1 MREYSGQTL
10 AELFQQQGPLPL
22 AQWQSIAERLLRAV
36 GMLHRRQI
44 LHRDIKPENLL
55 LGKTANCGCWIL
67 AWPIAPAYP
76 KTALTCCRAPQLYR
90 ARSLQRRTSDTAAGF
105 VQRRREPVL
114 PADRALSLR

>member
-1 MREYSGQTL
+1 QALLAEEWFLRRVAGRAFPEVHPGGGRQHLYYVMREYSGQTL

-55 LGKTANCGCWIL
+55 LG
-67 AWPIAPAYP
+67 
-76 KTALTCCRAPQLYR
+76 
-90 ARSLQRRTSDTAAGF
+90 
-105 VQRRREPVL
+105 
-114 PADRALSLR
+114 